1 MLPKFFTSLRL
12 KILLSVSLWTFSMGK
27 YSVGLLFVLMNK
39 YSCGLSRSRLFCV
52 SDNFN
57 ENCTSL
63 THRLWLDEFL
73 NMWHSYQNAPTWE
86 AVCTLIPLWIRISV
100 MGSITLVLLK
110 NPKRL
115 IVVKGSFFHCFKFE
129 YHWYWITWQ
138 VVITEIP
145 IFRMK
150 L

>member
-1 MLPKFFTSLRL
+1 MFWWISIVLACPNHIYLCLRQ
-12 KILLSVSLWTFSMGK
+12 F
-27 YSVGLLFVLMNK
+27 Y
-39 YSCGLSRSRLFCV
+39 
-52 SDNFN
+52 

-86 AVCTLIPLWIRISV
+86 AVCTLIPLWIKISV

-115 IVVKGSFFHCFKFE
+115 IFVKGSFFIVLNLNTNDIELHDKLSLNCESNYLAGFSE
-129 YHWYWITWQ
+129 VICQTGTWYHRVYWL
-138 VVITEIP
+138 VPSRVHG
-145 IFRMK
+145 K
-150 L
+150 SL

>member
-1 MLPKFFTSLRL
+1 MACPNH
-12 KILLSVSLWTFSMGK
+12 I
-27 YSVGLLFVLMNK
+27 N
-39 YSCGLSRSRLFCV
+39 CV
-52 SDNFN
+52 SVNFY

-86 AVCTLIPLWIRISV
+86 AVCTLIPLWIKISV

-115 IVVKGSFFHCFKFE
+115 IVVKGSFFIVLNLNTNDIELLDKLSLQRFPFLGWSYNCESKYLAGFSE
-129 YHWYWITWQ
+129 VICQTGTWYHRVYWL
-138 VVITEIP
+138 VSSRVHG
-145 IFRMK
+145 K
-150 L
+150 SL